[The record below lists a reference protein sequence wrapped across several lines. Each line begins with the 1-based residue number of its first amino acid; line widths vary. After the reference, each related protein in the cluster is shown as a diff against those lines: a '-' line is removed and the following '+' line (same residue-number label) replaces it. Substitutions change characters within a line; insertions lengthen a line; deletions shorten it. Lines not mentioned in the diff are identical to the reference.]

1 MELLLNLAWLALA
14 LMAFI
19 AFVQRRKA
27 SGRDFQ
33 VPYDMAFL
41 ALVCG
46 LVLLFPVV
54 SASDDLHPTQAVLED
69 ATKRIQQLVAPQHHG
84 DFSAFSSVAPA
95 LLALYLLAA
104 LVVLRHWQFDRSEA
118 RVICLARKP
127 VSGRSP
133 PSL

>member
-14 LMAFI
+14 LLAFG
-19 AFVQRRKA
+19 AFVQKRKA
-27 SGRDFQ
+27 ALRRRRASYRTALLA
-33 VPYDMAFL
+33 MAC
-41 ALVCG
+41 V

-69 ATKRIQQLVAPQHHG
+69 ASKRVQQMVAPL
-84 DFSAFSSVAPA
+84 SSSPSMVPA

-104 LVVLRHWQFDRSEA
+104 LVMVATWRPVASVT
-118 RVICLARKP
+118 RVVSLAP
-127 VSGRSP
+127 SLVSGRSP